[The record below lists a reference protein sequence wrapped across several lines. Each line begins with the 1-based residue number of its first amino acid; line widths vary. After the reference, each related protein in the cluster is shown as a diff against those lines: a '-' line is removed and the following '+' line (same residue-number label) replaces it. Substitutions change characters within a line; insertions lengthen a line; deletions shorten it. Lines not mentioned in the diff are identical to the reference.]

1 MLVLTHRPRIF
12 GLGSSFLTLYPWLLG
27 LGWFGLSGLVFLALA
42 FLVLAP
48 ILVLV
53 LISAPFLADCLALC
67 RFFGLGCQ
75 TLAPLVLV
83 PSVAFVAEM
92 AVLLG

>member
-27 LGWFGLSGLVFLALA
+27 LGWFGLSGLGFLALA
-42 FLVLAP
+42 LLVLA
-48 ILVLV
+48 
-53 LISAPFLADCLALC
+53 LI
-67 RFFGLGCQ
+67 
-75 TLAPLVLV
+75 LVLV

>member
-12 GLGSSFLTLYPWLLG
+12 GLGSSFLTLYPWLFG
-27 LGWFGLSGLVFLALA
+27 LGWFGLSGLGFLALA
-42 FLVLAP
+42 LLVLAL

-53 LISAPFLADCLALC
+53 LVSAPFLAVCLALC
-67 RFFGLGCQ
+67 RFFGLECQ
-75 TLAPLVLV
+75 TLAPLGLG